1 MNIWQNQNQ
10 KNHVAPRYGTGE
22 EASGCCGKGDEE
34 KTKEG
39 WASFYENPSSTAKT
53 YQRGQLNQNGAR
65 HDLDQAKQDV
75 LHGKRVDDIVIES
88 PMMYHI
94 IMSGRTLRDNEKIKN
109 RKVRSRW
116 KIVGK

>member
-1 MNIWQNQNQ
+1 M
-10 KNHVAPRYGTGE
+10 
-22 EASGCCGKGDEE
+22 
-34 KTKEG
+34 
-39 WASFYENPSSTAKT
+39 PSCTAKPI
-53 YQRGQLNQNGAR
+53 YQRGQLKQTGVR

-75 LHGKRVDDIVIES
+75 LHGEGVDDIVIES

-116 KIVGK
+116 KIIGKWRHGIN

>member
-1 MNIWQNQNQ
+1 MLRRGMVREKKPRDVVGKEMKKQN
-10 KNHVAPRYGTGE
+10 
-22 EASGCCGKGDEE
+22 KGRMDN
-34 KTKEG
+34 
-39 WASFYENPSSTAKT
+39 FLRNPFSTAKP

-75 LHGKRVDDIVIES
+75 LHGEGVDDIVIES

-94 IMSGRTLRDNEKIKN
+94 IMSGRTLRDNEKIKT
-109 RKVRSRW
+109 RKVQSRW